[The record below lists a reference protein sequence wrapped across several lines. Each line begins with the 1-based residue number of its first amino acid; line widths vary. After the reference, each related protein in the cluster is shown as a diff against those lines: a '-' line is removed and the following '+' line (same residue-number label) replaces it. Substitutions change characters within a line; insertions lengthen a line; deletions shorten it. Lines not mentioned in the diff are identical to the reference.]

1 MLVRLLTFILYF
13 LKKCIPGLKTLT
25 FSIFILYT
33 KKTLMIM
40 KIFSLI
46 LSSKIENEM
55 ENCCFYLH
63 QTTTKISIKKQQ
75 NHKCFNV
82 PSVVVLT
89 YILLKNI
96 TLIHST
102 TLYHSHT
109 PNTLTLLLPFLYLNK
124 SVYNQNKNTNNNK
137 QPFQNESKFIQCL

>member
-33 KKTLMIM
+33 QNTLMIM

-82 PSVVVLT
+82 VLT

-96 TLIHST
+96 TVIHST

-109 PNTLTLLLPFLYLNK
+109 PKKYSLLLTLLLPFLYLNK
-124 SVYNQNKNTNNNK
+124 SVYNQNKNKNNNK
-137 QPFQNESKFIQCL
+137 QPSQNESKFIQCL